1 MMVWEETKDGRKM
14 VLDDVTEQQIYCIT
28 YVNSGI
34 TCYFK
39 QYSFNF
45 KFKKKKRIN
54 WNKESITFCTFSTT
68 LEDRKSYESNRV
80 VELWQSWSP
89 NEVK

>member
-14 VLDDVTEQQIYCIT
+14 VLDDVTEQQIHCIT

-45 KFKKKKRIN
+45 KFKKKKTN
-54 WNKESITFCTFSTT
+54 
-68 LEDRKSYESNRV
+68 
-80 VELWQSWSP
+80 
-89 NEVK
+89 